1 MKNINYYE
9 KFGKKYENYEK
20 VLKIWKNKI
29 KIRVEKYEK

>member
-1 MKNINYYE
+1 MKSLE
-9 KFGKKYENYEK
+9 KKYENYEK